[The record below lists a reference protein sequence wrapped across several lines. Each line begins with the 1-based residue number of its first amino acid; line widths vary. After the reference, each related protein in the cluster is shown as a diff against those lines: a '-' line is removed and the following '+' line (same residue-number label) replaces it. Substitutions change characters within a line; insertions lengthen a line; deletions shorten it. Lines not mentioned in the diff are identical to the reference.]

1 MKTEWSKHWKS
12 SIRPGKQ
19 RKYRYNAPLHIKQKF
34 MDVHLSPELRKK
46 YGIRHVMVRKG
57 DKVKIVRGQ
66 YKKKTGKI
74 LKVLIIRQKVHMEGI
89 EQTRKDGTKSF
100 VALQPTNLMIIELD
114 LTDKIRKEKLENK
127 TSKEK
132 K

>member
-12 SIRPGKQ
+12 SIRPSKQ
-19 RKYRYNAPLHIKQKF
+19 RKYRYNAPLHIQQKF

-46 YGIRHVMVRKG
+46 YGIRHVMIRKG

-74 LKVLIIRQKVHMEGI
+74 LKVLILRQKVHMEGI

-100 VALQPTNLMIIELD
+100 VALQPTNLMILELD
-114 LTDKIRKEKLENK
+114 LTDKIRKEKLEKK

>member
-1 MKTEWSKHWKS
+1 
-12 SIRPGKQ
+12 
-19 RKYRYNAPLHIKQKF
+19 

-46 YGIRHVMVRKG
+46 YGIRHVMIRKG

-74 LKVLIIRQKVHMEGI
+74 LKVLILRQKVHMEGI

-100 VALQPTNLMIIELD
+100 VALQPTNLIILQ
-114 LTDKIRKEKLENK
+114 LYLPHKITK
-127 TSKEK
+127 
-132 K
+132 